1 MKVYD
6 VESIK
11 DSSFSDDRFMT
22 TAIVTLQDLD
32 FKREFIKSTIG
43 NCRGLDVLS
52 VICDEIIEENEYEIP
67 LFHNGDKD
75 SNGDETYLLCADDY
89 DDIADYIV
97 KFEIVKVEN
106 IN

>member
-6 VESIK
+6 VETIK
-11 DSSFSDDRFMT
+11 DSRFSEDRFMT
-22 TAIVTLQDLD
+22 TATVTLQDLD
-32 FKREFIKSTIG
+32 FKREFTKSTIG

-52 VICDEIIEENEYEIP
+52 VICDQILEENEYEIL
-67 LFHNGDKD
+67 LFHNGDEN
-75 SNGDETYLLCADDY
+75 SNSDETYLLCADDY